1 MKNKAQA
8 AIEFIILIG
17 FIAFIVGA
25 LIAVFGNVIFEEQKE
40 VEQEQI
46 DSFLTYVEEEIQL
59 AKDSPNGYK
68 RTFTLPEEIYGK
80 NYTFFFGN
88 DTIAIQWEAKE
99 EAKFL
104 PAYTSGAFCVKPANN
119 VGYRTL
125 TVTKVSN
132 SVINLEN
139 CPGCAVDV
147 STCELAESTGC
158 TSVPTE
164 CCSAYCLCC

>member
-1 MKNKAQA
+1 MENKAQA

-59 AKDSPNGYK
+59 AKNSPNGYK
-68 RTFTLPEEIYGK
+68 RTFTLPEEVYGK
-80 NYTFFFGN
+80 NYTFFFAN
-88 DTIAIQWEAKE
+88 DAIAIQWEDKE
-99 EAKFL
+99 AAKFL
-104 PAYTSGAFCVKPANN
+104 PAYTNGEFCVKPANN
-119 VGYRTL
+119 IDYRTL
-125 TVTKVSN
+125 SVTKVSN

-139 CPGCAVDV
+139 CPDCTPTVD
-147 STCELAESTGC
+147 TCQTAESLGC
-158 TSVPTE
+158 STAPTE
-164 CCSAYCLCC
+164 CCLAYCVCC